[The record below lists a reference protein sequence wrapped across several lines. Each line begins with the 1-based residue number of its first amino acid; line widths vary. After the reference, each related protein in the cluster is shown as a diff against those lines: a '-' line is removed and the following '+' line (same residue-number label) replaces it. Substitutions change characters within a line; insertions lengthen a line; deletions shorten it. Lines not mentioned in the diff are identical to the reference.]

1 MMFQGESKLVSLNHT
16 LSDKPVALLEGRN
29 MEIREGGVGYYV
41 LLLTNL
47 QTDGD
52 NSVCFDE
59 LEIN

>member
-1 MMFQGESKLVSLNHT
+1 

-29 MEIREGGVGYYV
+29 MEIREGGVGYY
-41 LLLTNL
+41 
-47 QTDGD
+47 TDGD